1 MKFSFTYDNKFKPA
15 GSMFVG
21 TSPELDVA
29 LYTMCIALEVE
40 DCPISLDGQKFLIR
54 AYSFNRGNNV
64 KVIASGY
71 PDI

>member
-1 MKFSFTYDNKFKPA
+1 MSFSYDGKLKPA

-21 TSPELDVA
+21 TPPELEVA
-29 LYTMCIALEVE
+29 LYSLCIALEVE
-40 DCPISLDGQKFLIR
+40 DCPISLGGEKFTIR

-64 KVIASGY
+64 KVVASGY